1 MTPWMRTLHKWV
13 GLIIG
18 LQLLLWMAS
27 GVMMSWLDHDQVQG
41 HQFQAHAHAAHDW
54 PANARSPASF
64 LGGNKKI
71 SRVSSGWLLDTP
83 VYQLADAQGITL
95 ANAVTGQPISLD
107 SAWATRL
114 AQASYT
120 GPGTLKAPRLLEWSG
135 EVRDHEGRL
144 WRVDTDD
151 TQDTTVYLS
160 AQTGEVLY
168 HRNKTWRLFVVF

>member
-41 HQFQAHAHAAHDW
+41 HEFQAHEHAAHEW

-64 LGGNKKI
+64 LGGNKKV

-83 VYQLADAQGITL
+83 VYQLADA
-95 ANAVTGQPISLD
+95 
-107 SAWATRL
+107 R
-114 AQASYT
+114 
-120 GPGTLKAPRLLEWSG
+120 RLLQLLLQTRVVHQLG
-135 EVRDHEGRL
+135 HTLHRLDQFALGVGLGRQ
-144 WRVDTDD
+144 RF
-151 TQDTTVYLS
+151 Q
-160 AQTGEVLY
+160 
-168 HRNKTWRLFVVF
+168 RL